1 MRRLLLLSAAALDFI
16 EVVAPKDPDDW
27 WTVARAAQ
35 AVPRER
41 IEDYIAAAAAV
52 DGPLVARESMESDL
66 GQTSER

>member
-1 MRRLLLLSAAALDFI
+1 
-16 EVVAPKDPDDW
+16 VAPKDPDDW

-52 DGPLVARESMESDL
+52 DGPLVAHESIESDL
-66 GQTSER
+66 GHTPGR